1 MKKVLLA
8 LALIIGTSSITH
20 AGELD
25 GKALWCPIVDTGLVF
40 AGGEVTT
47 YSVTGYAI
55 TNDGEGSYY
64 LEGASKV
71 KWFSKRVDGGILY
84 LNRETLQTNV
94 HGQCFISSKQKIMMR
109 LKAVIAKAKK
119 KNKI

>member
-8 LALIIGTSSITH
+8 LALIIGTSSIAD

-25 GKALWCPIVDTGLVF
+25 GKAVWCPMHSKGLVF

-47 YSVTGYAI
+47 YYVTGYAI
-55 TNDGEGSYY
+55 TNDKEGSYF
-64 LEGASKV
+64 LRGTSEV
-71 KWFSKRVDGGILY
+71 KWSSTSYGGPVY
-84 LNRETLQTNV
+84 LNRETLKTRAY
-94 HGQCFISSKQKIMMR
+94 GQCEISSKQIIMLI
-109 LKAVIAKAKK
+109 LKTIISNAKK